1 MLWFRQELKVLYY
14 LNNLLWTK

>member
-14 LNNLLWTK
+14 LNTLLWTK